1 MLIYEVTLPSEYIG
15 GLAKKAGTGL
25 VKGGQA
31 LGQNLVKGGQALGQ
45 KISQSQI
52 GQDIKTIGST
62 IGSKSALSNI
72 GKGFVQ
78 GFAGVDFPRHIDSIE
93 KVTRD
98 RARQLALQWKK
109 LITSQK
115 KQQPATAAQVKPS
128 ATDPNWRQDALKSA
142 GATFGQAP
150 AQRPAPGQMPASVA
164 ASAQGQKMMQA
175 YGTPKGGVQG
185 IKEAPQEYTTPSG
198 VIVPGASPAVPVVDF
213 ESWADQ
219 QLTTQVSGTGQHIDL
234 DAVKRDPAVK
244 AELDKVLPQIKKD
257 PGNIAAVEMY
267 FLTAMQ
273 GMQRLA
279 AQARQN
285 AGVGSKAPSTNPLG
299 KIINDQQL
307 TAIKN
312 LAQNP
317 QTASALKQALGI
329 K

>member
-25 VKGGQA
+25 VQTGKKVAGA
-31 LGQNLVKGGQALGQ
+31 VANSKAAKDLGQ
-45 KISQSQI
+45 
-52 GQDIKTIGST
+52 IGST
-62 IGSKSALSNI
+62 VASKSALSNI
-72 GKGFVQ
+72 GKGFLQ
-78 GFAGVDFPRHIDSIE
+78 GVTGVDFPKEPPKDSEALE
-93 KVTRD
+93 KATRD
-98 RARQLALQWKK
+98 RARQLAQQWEKQ
-109 LITSQK
+109 IRTQK
-115 KQQPATAAQVKPS
+115 KPAPPAKSAA
-128 ATDPNWRQDALKSA
+128 TNPNWRQDALKSA

-164 ASAQGQKMMQA
+164 ASSQGQRMMQA
-175 YGTPKGGVQG
+175 YGMPKGGIQG

-198 VIVPGASPAVPVVDF
+198 VIVPGGTATDPKSLGMVDF
-213 ESWADQ
+213 EQWADQ
-219 QLTTQVSGTGQHIDL
+219 QLTTQVSGTKQPIDL

-257 PGNIAAVEMY
+257 PTNLAAVEMY